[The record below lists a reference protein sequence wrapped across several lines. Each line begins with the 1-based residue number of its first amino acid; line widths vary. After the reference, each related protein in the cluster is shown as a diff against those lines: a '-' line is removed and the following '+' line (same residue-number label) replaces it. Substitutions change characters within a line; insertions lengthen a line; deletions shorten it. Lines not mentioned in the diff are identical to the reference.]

1 MGLMAGV
8 LVVAQMVTLQLAP
21 APFAPEYVALGDSYA
36 SGAGAGSY
44 VDGSCRRSSNAYP
57 ALHGENFPSFRFVAC
72 SGATTKSLKNQFRAL
87 SPATTLV
94 TITIGGNDLGF
105 VDVMTTCTLN
115 GDSSCRKRAAKAV
128 KFIHE
133 QLPARLDGTYATIRT
148 AAPNAQLVVLGYPR
162 LFTPNDQ
169 CRTLSKAKRQVLN
182 DAADQLSGVAS
193 AAAERAGARYVDVR
207 EAFAD
212 HGVCSAQPWLNAL
225 VSPTEDSYH
234 PNKAGQAA
242 YLRALTGARW

>member
-1 MGLMAGV
+1 M
-8 LVVAQMVTLQLAP
+8 AP
-21 APFAPEYVALGDSYA
+21 APIAPEYVALGDSYA

-57 ALHGENFPSFRFVAC
+57 ALQSADFPSSKFVAC
-72 SGATTKSLKNQFRAL
+72 SGATTKSLRSQFKAL
-87 SPATTLV
+87 TPNTTFV

-105 VDVMTTCTLN
+105 VDVLTTCTLK
-115 GDSSCRKRAAKAV
+115 GDGACSSRVAKAV
-128 KFIHE
+128 DFIHS
-133 QLPARLDGTYATIRT
+133 QLPGRLDAAYATVKQ
-148 AAPNAQLVVLGYPR
+148 ASPNARLVVLGYPR

-169 CRTLSKAKRQVLN
+169 CRTLSVVKRGALN
-182 DAADQLSGVAS
+182 DAADELSGVIA

-212 HGVCSAQPWLNAL
+212 HGVCSDEPWINAL
-225 VSPTEDSYH
+225 VSPTADSYH

-242 YLRALTGARW
+242 YFEALTSGHR